1 MPTKRRQTMLVLAAG
16 ACLFIFAADKVL
28 ITPTVHAWEQRTER
42 IRELRTAI
50 AKSESLLSQRASWQ
64 ERREAMRHHMLPAV
78 PSQAEDV
85 VVKSVDRWARESG
98 LQLTSLR
105 PRLRTGGEERS
116 LLEVSVAG
124 TGSMASV
131 SRFLF
136 ELETVPLAL
145 AVEELD
151 ISSRKQA
158 GAELQLNLRL
168 TGLLETTAEKRGRT
182 EDT

>member
-1 MPTKRRQTMLVLAAG
+1 MPTKRRQTTLVMVTG
-16 ACLFIFAADKVL
+16 ACLCIFAADRL
-28 ITPTVHAWEQRTER
+28 LLTPSVRAWEQRTER
-42 IRELRTAI
+42 IRELRVAI
-50 AKSESLLSQRASWQ
+50 AKSESLLSQRGSWQ

-78 PSQAEDV
+78 PSRAEDV
-85 VVKSVDRWARESG
+85 VVKSVDRWARDSG

-105 PRLRTGGEERS
+105 PRLRVGGEERR

-124 TGSMASV
+124 TGSMATL

-136 ELETVPLAL
+136 ELETAPLAL
-145 AVEELD
+145 AVEELE

-158 GAELQLNLRL
+158 GTSLQLSLRL
-168 TGLLETTAEKRGRT
+168 TGLLEATDAKRGRT

>member
-1 MPTKRRQTMLVLAAG
+1 MPTRRRQTMLLAG
-16 ACLFIFAADKVL
+16 AAVCVCILAADKL
-28 ITPTVHAWEQRTER
+28 FITPSVRAWDRRTER
-42 IRELRTAI
+42 IRELQVAI
-50 AKSESLLSQRASWQ
+50 AKSESLLSQRGRWR
-64 ERREAMRHHMLPAV
+64 ERREAMRERMLPAV
-78 PSQAEDV
+78 PSEAEDV

-105 PRLRTGGEERS
+105 PRLRAGGEERS

-124 TGSMASV
+124 TGSMEAV

-136 ELETVPLAL
+136 ELETAPLAL

-158 GAELQLNLRL
+158 GTSLLLSLRL
-168 TGLLETTAEKRGRT
+168 TGLLQTMGEKRGRK
-182 EDT
+182 EDA